1 MKISLIQENLAKAL
15 NYCNR
20 AVSTRPNIPV
30 LANVLIEA
38 DKGKL
43 KLSATNLEV
52 GITTWIGATVGSEG
66 KLTVSA
72 KLLSEFVNSLHP
84 GKIDMTLAGQTLE
97 VNSVDNTAQFV
108 VIPAEDFPRVPS
120 AEGDPI
126 LEINAGDLA
135 RAIEQTAFAAS
146 TDESRPVLTGILI
159 TAENK
164 QLNMVAVDGFRLS
177 KKNLKLEKALKVDN
191 FKEIVPARSLMEVAK
206 LVRDNVADKD
216 AVKVYYLGNKNQ
228 MLFKIGDVDLSTRLI
243 EGDFP
248 DYEKIM
254 PKEKSLR
261 FRAKKVEFA
270 DALKVVTIFARN
282 VVGNK
287 ARVKVDTETE
297 KLSLSASVVDVG
309 KNESMVNL
317 EDVEGEN
324 FETGYNVRFLT
335 DMVNTLSGSDFVFE
349 TNGPTAP
356 GVFLDPKDS
365 EFIHIIMPMRLD

>member
-1 MKISLIQENLAKAL
+1 
-15 NYCNR
+15 
-20 AVSTRPNIPV
+20 
-30 LANVLIEA
+30 
-38 DKGKL
+38 
-43 KLSATNLEV
+43 
-52 GITTWIGATVGSEG
+52 
-66 KLTVSA
+66 
-72 KLLSEFVNSLHP
+72 
-84 GKIDMTLAGQTLE
+84 
-97 VNSVDNTAQFV
+97 
-108 VIPAEDFPRVPS
+108 
-120 AEGDPI
+120 
-126 LEINAGDLA
+126 
-135 RAIEQTAFAAS
+135 
-146 TDESRPVLTGILI
+146 
-159 TAENK
+159 
-164 QLNMVAVDGFRLS
+164 
-177 KKNLKLEKALKVDN
+177 
-191 FKEIVPARSLMEVAK
+191 MEVAK